1 MAFAAH
7 VTLAPL
13 ADRGWERQ
21 LILVGAV
28 LTVGSLLWMAVAS
41 ELWHWVLARG
51 ILGAAEGA
59 LTSSAR
65 RVMLSWD
72 QDGQGKALSSLLAA
86 LLAGFLL
93 GPPLGAVLNEVGE
106 AVPFLVPAAVVLL
119 VIPFLSA
126 IRPAEMGDR
135 SVRVRR
141 RDLARIPGLTEAL
154 VISSSSWLLIGVF
167 DAVWAKY
174 MSDLGAST
182 LTIGI
187 GFVILVL
194 PSVILTPHAG
204 RLSDRMNPLLI
215 AVVATMVQV
224 PVGHCVRTRADG

>member
-72 QDGQGKALSSLLAA
+72 QDGQGESAELTSCCAA
-86 LLAGFLL
+86 RWF
-93 GPPLGAVLNEVGE
+93 PSR
-106 AVPFLVPAAVVLL
+106 PAAW
-119 VIPFLSA
+119 S
-126 IRPAEMGDR
+126 
-135 SVRVRR
+135 
-141 RDLARIPGLTEAL
+141 
-154 VISSSSWLLIGVF
+154 
-167 DAVWAKY
+167 
-174 MSDLGAST
+174 GA
-182 LTIGI
+182 
-187 GFVILVL
+187 
-194 PSVILTPHAG
+194 
-204 RLSDRMNPLLI
+204 
-215 AVVATMVQV
+215 Q
-224 PVGHCVRTRADG
+224 